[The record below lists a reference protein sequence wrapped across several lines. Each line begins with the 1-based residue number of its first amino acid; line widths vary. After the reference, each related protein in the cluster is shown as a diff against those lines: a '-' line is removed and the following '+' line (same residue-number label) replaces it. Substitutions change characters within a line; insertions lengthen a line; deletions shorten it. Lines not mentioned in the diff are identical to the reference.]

1 MHNFLNFSCKTRYR
15 HRLPPPP
22 PPPLE
27 KKKRAEAQ
35 DDDNNAPPRGPENE
49 QHIEDAETLKMTEE
63 QRLSL
68 FHSFRSV
75 KFEWSDLDSND
86 TACALCAAATMQ
98 PPRST
103 EFRILICLVF
113 ASAMQVPAVAAAPPP
128 GPPASTAARPQDADA
143 LKNQD
148 EPPRRRKRAR
158 PSTASSPSP
167 PRPPLARR
175 MRFACRARH
184 SQKSRRAAQV
194 KSLPALGFTVSPPAP
209 LGSVRKLE
217 RKRRTATTLLRD
229 QYYFMNISTLYS
241 SNILISIHNTGA
253 KRRPTMHKPLLSGEK
268 GQGVE
273 L

>member
-1 MHNFLNFSCKTRYR
+1 MKYVVELGGGTRRARRALGISPGPLSCKTRQIQIQTT
-15 HRLPPPP
+15 PP

-35 DDDNNAPPRGPENE
+35 DDDNNARAPPGGPENE
-49 QHIEDAETLKMTEE
+49 QRIEDAETLKMTEK

-75 KFEWSDLDSND
+75 KFEWSDLDGND
-86 TACALCAAATMQ
+86 TACALCAAATM
-98 PPRST
+98 
-103 EFRILICLVF
+103 
-113 ASAMQVPAVAAAPPP
+113 
-128 GPPASTAARPQDADA
+128 
-143 LKNQD
+143 
-148 EPPRRRKRAR
+148 
-158 PSTASSPSP
+158 
-167 PRPPLARR
+167 
-175 MRFACRARH
+175 
-184 SQKSRRAAQV
+184 KSRRAAQV

-217 RKRRTATTLLRD
+217 RKRRTATTLLGIPQSDCALLISISDGWACARSIL
-229 QYYFMNISTLYS
+229 FMNISTLYS
-241 SNILISIHNTGA
+241 SNVLISIHNTGA